1 MVSSLLGPWRES
13 GRRESHPQ
21 SGRGEYGPT
30 LRHCL
35 SFADP
40 RNQAARAVASRR
52 VPGARSCQGACGL
65 SPPDQ
70 KARPGGCLPSAPSA
84 QPQHSWQPGHTPR
97 GRGWTP
103 LAVRGRGRSP
113 LASRWPCAAHRLACS
128 SLQKP
133 VRALTPTRFFSAAC
147 LLPHRS
153 RVGVS
158 VPVSRG

>member
-30 LRHCL
+30 LSHCL

-40 RNQAARAVASRR
+40 GNQAVRVVASRR
-52 VPGARSCQGACGL
+52 VPGARSCQGACGPN
-65 SPPDQ
+65 PPDQ

-84 QPQHSWQPGHTPR
+84 QPQQSWQPGHTPR

-103 LAVRGRGRSP
+103 LAVRGYGRSL
-113 LASRWPCAAHRLACS
+113 LATRWPCAAHWLACS
-128 SLQKP
+128 CLQKP
-133 VRALTPTRFFSAAC
+133 VRVLNSYPFLFSCLSAPT
-147 LLPHRS
+147 
-153 RVGVS
+153 
-158 VPVSRG
+158 